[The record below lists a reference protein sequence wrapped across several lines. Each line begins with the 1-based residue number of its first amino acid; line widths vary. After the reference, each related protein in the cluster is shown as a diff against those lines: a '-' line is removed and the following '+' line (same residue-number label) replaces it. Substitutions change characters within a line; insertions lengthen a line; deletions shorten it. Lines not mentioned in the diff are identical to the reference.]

1 MDIKLIT
8 LSNYVRP
15 ALVEHKSRNWV
26 LNGAN
31 NSFYQ
36 YIIDRN
42 NGSPTNASINRSYS
56 TLTYGKGLGFSNVIS
71 DKVVNDWATLHSI
84 LRPRELRKMVADY
97 QVFGEFSF
105 QVIENRD
112 GSLNSLTHLPKQMVV
127 PSIADMDGSI
137 KTYWYS
143 RDWTDIKKEENEP
156 KEFKA
161 FGDGKAGT
169 SIYVAKPYSI
179 GDEYFGTPC
188 YAAGLQY
195 CEMEE
200 EISNM
205 NISSIKN
212 GLSAG
217 YIINIPN
224 GDNYTDDEKRDF
236 ENQVKRK
243 LTSSSNASNFIIS
256 FNGQDVEISVTPFP
270 VNTSVHKQWEF
281 LTSEA
286 KNQIMTSHRVIS
298 PSLVGLDSATG
309 FSSQAEM
316 IDVSEKQLLK
326 RVIAPKQD
334 FIIESLEEVLVH
346 YGINL
351 DLMFKPLTQEE
362 EIKEIVEESDS
373 DNVEMSSQC
382 GSKTELSDDMESILE
397 MYAQDAPEGYE
408 LGSEEEYELQMS
420 ANQTSEQDTKLWKTR
435 YAFTKGT
442 SKTPKGQSRAFCNK
456 MVALSDG
463 GKVFRKEDID
473 LMSSQGVNGQFA
485 HEGGKYD
492 IFKYG
497 GGVNCYHRFER
508 RVYKKKLNADGTPKK
523 GGAMQQTDFVNVN
536 EAKRQG
542 YKPVK
547 NDSDV
552 AKAEIDKPNRG
563 SLK

>member
-8 LSNYVRP
+8 LSSYVRP
-15 ALVEHKSRNWV
+15 DVVEHKSKDWV
-26 LNGAN
+26 LNGEN
-31 NSFYQ
+31 QSYYS

-56 TLTYGKGLGFSNVIS
+56 TLIYGKGLGFTNKIS
-71 DKVVNDWATLHSI
+71 DSVVNDWASLHTI
-84 LRPRELRKMVADY
+84 LRPRELRNMVTDY

-105 QVIENRD
+105 QVVENRD
-112 GSLNSLTHLPKQMVV
+112 GSLHSLTHLPKQMIA
-127 PSIADMDGSI
+127 PSIADENGQI
-137 KTYWYS
+137 RNYWYS
-143 RDWTDIKKEENEP
+143 RDWKDIKKYEP
-156 KEFKA
+156 KAFKA

-179 GDEYFGTPC
+179 GDEYFGSPC

-195 CEMEE
+195 AEMEE

-224 GDNYTDDEKRDF
+224 GDNYTDEEKREF
-236 ENQVKRK
+236 EAQVKRK
-243 LTSSSNASNFIIS
+243 LTTSSNASNFIIS
-256 FNGQDVEISVTPFP
+256 FNGQDVEISITPFP
-270 VNTSVHKQWEF
+270 VNDSVHKQWDF
-281 LTSEA
+281 LVTEA
-286 KNQIMTSHRVIS
+286 KNQLMTAHRVIS
-298 PSLVGLDSATG
+298 PSLVGLSSSSG
-309 FSSQAEM
+309 FSSVADEM
-316 IDVSEKQLLK
+316 DMSEKQTMK

-334 FIIESLEEVLVH
+334 FILEAIEEVLVH

-351 DLMFKPLTQEE
+351 DLYFKPLTQEE
-362 EIKEIVEESDS
+362 EIEEIVKESDS
-373 DNVEMSSQC
+373 DSVEMSSQC
-382 GSKTELSDDMESILE
+382 GCKVQLSDEMDAILE
-397 MYAQDAPEGYE
+397 MYAQDPPEGYE

-442 SKTPKGQSRAFCNK
+442 SKSPKGGSRQFCNK
-456 MVALSDG
+456 MMSLSDQ
-463 GKVFRKEDID
+463 GKVYRKEDID
-473 LMSSQGVNGQFA
+473 LMSSQGVNGKFA

-492 IFKYG
+492 IFLYA

-547 NDSDV
+547 NPKDV
-552 AKAEIDKPNRG
+552 AIAEIDKPNKG
-563 SLK
+563 SLR

>member
-1 MDIKLIT
+1 
-8 LSNYVRP
+8 
-15 ALVEHKSRNWV
+15 
-26 LNGAN
+26 
-31 NSFYQ
+31 
-36 YIIDRN
+36 
-42 NGSPTNASINRSYS
+42 
-56 TLTYGKGLGFSNVIS
+56 
-71 DKVVNDWATLHSI
+71 
-84 LRPRELRKMVADY
+84 
-97 QVFGEFSF
+97 
-105 QVIENRD
+105 
-112 GSLNSLTHLPKQMVV
+112 
-127 PSIADMDGSI
+127 
-137 KTYWYS
+137 
-143 RDWTDIKKEENEP
+143 
-156 KEFKA
+156 
-161 FGDGKAGT
+161 
-169 SIYVAKPYSI
+169 
-179 GDEYFGTPC
+179 
-188 YAAGLQY
+188 
-195 CEMEE
+195 
-200 EISNM
+200 
-205 NISSIKN
+205 
-212 GLSAG
+212 
-217 YIINIPN
+217 
-224 GDNYTDDEKRDF
+224 
-236 ENQVKRK
+236 
-243 LTSSSNASNFIIS
+243 
-256 FNGQDVEISVTPFP
+256 
-270 VNTSVHKQWEF
+270 
-281 LTSEA
+281 
-286 KNQIMTSHRVIS
+286 MTSHRVIS

-362 EIKEIVEESDS
+362 EIEEIVEESDS

-382 GSKTELSDDMESILE
+382 GCKTELSDDMESILE

-456 MVALSDG
+456 MVSLSDG